1 MAHIEKY
8 SRQDLRKVLKETYRE
23 WDDPDKYENEVDLSR
38 SHLNYNMNPNIKWTP
53 LQDKV
58 CSDTFMH
65 YLEDRVTDLIMNT
78 MGGQPPKLPPKFVSW
93 VMTLPKPLQGD
104 DAKSKLFFEE
114 FYKFC
119 QERYGKDNVID
130 GVVHNDETS
139 PHMTVYIVPECISRK
154 SGKPTISAAT
164 RFQRNELRMFHSDFD
179 KVCEKLFGQANLV
192 VRSEEERLADP
203 KNLTLRE
210 YKVSKAMEEANA
222 KAQQI
227 VEAAQKKAD
236 ELIRQAKQTQQDFD
250 DTERQ
255 KITMVMNQAT
265 QKIRSLKQQ
274 IIMMSET
281 IPVISVDDAK
291 VLSAV
296 NEQDGRWK
304 YLDDYEHNHWNDD
317 MDTPLVKKVKACV
330 RQLPDI
336 SNIKSTL
343 NDEYQL

>member
-1 MAHIEKY
+1 MAHIAKY

-38 SHLNYNMNPNIKWTP
+38 SYLDYNMNPNIKWTP

-65 YLEDRVTDLIMNT
+65 YLEDRVTDLIINT

-93 VMTLPKPLQGD
+93 VITLPQPLQGD
-104 DAKSKLFFEE
+104 DEKAKLFFEE

-210 YKVSKAMEEANA
+210 YKVSKAMEEATA
-222 KAQQI
+222 KAQELVAEAQRNADAI
-227 VEAAQKKAD
+227 VRDAD
-236 ELIRQAKQTQQDFD
+236 EKMKEATKKMQEVEKKLRIMRAMPLLTVDQAKVVSI
-250 DTERQ
+250 TEENGMFGM
-255 KITMVMNQAT
+255 T
-265 QKIRSLKQQ
+265 
-274 IIMMSET
+274 
-281 IPVISVDDAK
+281 VDEYDSK
-291 VLSAV
+291 
-296 NEQDGRWK
+296 
-304 YLDDYEHNHWNDD
+304 HWNDE
-317 MDTPLVKKVKACV
+317 MDTPLVKRAKWAN
-330 RQLPDI
+330 RPLPDT
-336 SNIKSTL
+336 SNIKRPSGP
-343 NDEYQL
+343 DYQMT

>member
-8 SRQDLRKVLKETYRE
+8 SRQDLRKVLRETYRE

-38 SHLNYNMNPNIKWTP
+38 SHLDYNMNPNIKWTP

-65 YLEDRVTDLIMNT
+65 YLEDRVTDLIVNT

-93 VMTLPKPLQGD
+93 VMTLPQPLQGD

-119 QERYGKDNVID
+119 QERYGKDNVLD

-210 YKVSKAMEEANA
+210 YKVSKAMEEANV

-227 VEAAQKKAD
+227 VAEAQRKAD
-236 ELIRQAKQTQQDFD
+236 EIVRQAQSQPSMTAD
-250 DTERQ
+250 ER
-255 KITMVMNQAT
+255 KQAT
-265 QKIRSLKQQ
+265 LVMQQASQKIRSLKQC
-274 IIMMSET
+274 IATMAELPIMSVSQAKAISSLKET
-281 IPVISVDDAK
+281 NMFDSRLAQYD
-291 VLSAV
+291 
-296 NEQDGRWK
+296 R
-304 YLDDYEHNHWNDD
+304 NHWTDD
-317 MDTPLVKKVKACV
+317 MDTDLVKQAKKA
-330 RQLPDI
+330 RDLPDI
-336 SNIKSTL
+336 SAIVKNI
-343 NDEYQL
+343 DAEYQL

>member
-23 WDDPDKYENEVDLSR
+23 WDDQDKYENEVDLSR

-65 YLEDRVTDLIMNT
+65 YLEDRVTDLIINT

-93 VMTLPKPLQGD
+93 VMTLPQPLQGD

-192 VRSEEERLADP
+192 VRTEEERLNDP

-227 VEAAQKKAD
+227 VAEAQRNAD
-236 ELIRQAKQTQQDFD
+236 EIVRQAKQQMKLNSDRPVMTVDQA
-250 DTERQ
+250 
-255 KITMVMNQAT
+255 KI
-265 QKIRSLKQQ
+265 I
-274 IIMMSET
+274 
-281 IPVISVDDAK
+281 
-291 VLSAV
+291 SAV
-296 NEQDGRWK
+296 DSQEGLTK
-304 YLDDYEHNHWNDD
+304 IMLGIY
-317 MDTPLVKKVKACV
+317 DTDHPTPDTDTQLVKQAKAYN
-330 RQLPDI
+330 RPLPDT
-336 SNIKSTL
+336 SNIKQT
-343 NDEYQL
+343 NGQDYQMT

>member
-23 WDDPDKYENEVDLSR
+23 WDDQDKYENEVDLSR

-65 YLEDRVTDLIMNT
+65 YLEDRVTDLIINT

-192 VRSEEERLADP
+192 VRSEEERLNDP

-210 YKVSKAMEEANA
+210 YKVSKAMEEATAQAQELVAEAQRNA
-222 KAQQI
+222 DEIVRQADEKMKEATKKVQEADRKWRIIKAWPILTVEQAKVISAVEESGMMGLQ
-227 VEAAQKKAD
+227 VEAYEQK
-236 ELIRQAKQTQQDFD
+236 
-250 DTERQ
+250 
-255 KITMVMNQAT
+255 
-265 QKIRSLKQQ
+265 
-274 IIMMSET
+274 
-281 IPVISVDDAK
+281 
-291 VLSAV
+291 
-296 NEQDGRWK
+296 
-304 YLDDYEHNHWNDD
+304 HWNDE
-317 MDTPLVKKVKACV
+317 MDTPLVKRAKWAN
-330 RQLPDI
+330 RPLPDT
-336 SNIKSTL
+336 SNIKQ
-343 NDEYQL
+343 NAGAEYQR

>member
-65 YLEDRVTDLIMNT
+65 YLEDRVTDLIVNT

-93 VMTLPKPLQGD
+93 VITLPQPLQGD
-104 DAKSKLFFEE
+104 DAKAKLFFEE

-192 VRSEEERLADP
+192 VRTEEERLNDP

-210 YKVSKAMEEANA
+210 YKVNKAMEEAET
-222 KAQQI
+222 KAQQL
-227 VEAAQKKAD
+227 VADAQRNAD
-236 ELIRQAKQTQQDFD
+236 EIVRDADEKMKEATKKLQEAEKKLRIMRAMPLLTVDQAKVVSI
-250 DTERQ
+250 TEENGMFGM
-255 KITMVMNQAT
+255 KIDEYDS
-265 QKIRSLKQQ
+265 K
-274 IIMMSET
+274 
-281 IPVISVDDAK
+281 
-291 VLSAV
+291 
-296 NEQDGRWK
+296 
-304 YLDDYEHNHWNDD
+304 HWNDE
-317 MDTPLVKKVKACV
+317 MDTPLVKRAKWAN
-330 RQLPDI
+330 RPLPDT
-336 SNIKSTL
+336 SNIKRSAGT
-343 NDEYQL
+343 EYQL